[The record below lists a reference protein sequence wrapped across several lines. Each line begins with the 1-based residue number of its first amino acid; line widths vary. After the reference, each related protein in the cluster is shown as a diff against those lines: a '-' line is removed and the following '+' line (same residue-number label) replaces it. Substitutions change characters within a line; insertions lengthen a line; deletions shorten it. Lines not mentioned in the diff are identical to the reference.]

1 MCDFLFG
8 GDMKE
13 NQEIVIKDKNRVEID
28 SILSVRSFDEDGIVV
43 ESSLGLVSV
52 EGSGLRIEN
61 FEKSTTQILVTGDI
75 YGVFYLK
82 NRDKKKGRIVFK

>member
-1 MCDFLFG
+1 
-8 GDMKE
+8 MKE

-61 FEKSTTQILVTGDI
+61 FEKSTTRILVTGDI

-82 NRDKKKGRIVFK
+82 NMDKKKGRIAFK

>member
-1 MCDFLFG
+1 
-8 GDMKE
+8 MKE

-61 FEKSTTQILVTGDI
+61 FEKSTARILVTGDI

-82 NRDKKKGRIVFK
+82 NKDKKKGRIAFK

>member
-1 MCDFLFG
+1 
-8 GDMKE
+8 MKE

-61 FEKSTTQILVTGDI
+61 FEKSTTRILVTGDI

-82 NRDKKKGRIVFK
+82 NKDKKKGRIAFK

>member
-1 MCDFLFG
+1 
-8 GDMKE
+8 MKE

-61 FEKSTTQILVTGDI
+61 FEKSTTRILVTGDI

-82 NRDKKKGRIVFK
+82 NRDKPKGRIAFK

>member
-1 MCDFLFG
+1 
-8 GDMKE
+8 MKE

-82 NRDKKKGRIVFK
+82 NRDKKKGRIAFK

>member
-1 MCDFLFG
+1 
-8 GDMKE
+8 MKE

>member
-1 MCDFLFG
+1 
-8 GDMKE
+8 MKE

-61 FEKSTTQILVTGDI
+61 FEKSTTRILVTGDI

-82 NRDKKKGRIVFK
+82 NRDKKKGRIAFK